1 MTLGHWESRKT
12 EVITTYKLFQ
22 IQWLPILHH
31 TSRWKTYIIHQDEK
45 TWSNRTI
52 LFLSTFIF
60 FNILGIE
67 EKTVEKESL
76 GNEVENN
83 DKVNVR
89 EYARNNV
96 TINNNVV
103 TTTMS
108 FLPCVSD
115 DIKVREA
122 VDN

>member
-52 LFLSTFIF
+52 LFLSNFIF
-60 FNILGIE
+60 FTILGIGE
-67 EKTVEKESL
+67 ERVVGKEGL
-76 GNEVENN
+76 GIEVANN
-83 DKVNVR
+83 DKIHV
-89 EYARNNV
+89 
-96 TINNNVV
+96 
-103 TTTMS
+103 
-108 FLPCVSD
+108 
-115 DIKVREA
+115 
-122 VDN
+122 